1 MHFIHSKNSRLLI
14 NKYDCERKDLKYF
27 KNTPAGKNTL
37 YDINTFIYL
46 FFLEREKKDILVCPV
61 SFKMRKMKGGITYE
75 TVTCFSILDGHE
87 IKNDSMQI
95 KATMK
100 IEGHV

>member
-1 MHFIHSKNSRLLI
+1 MV
-14 NKYDCERKDLKYF
+14 NKCDCERKDLKYF
-27 KNTPAGKNTL
+27 KNSPAGKIYFMTL
-37 YDINTFIYL
+37 IL
-46 FFLEREKKDILVCPV
+46 FFFFKREKKDILDCPV
-61 SFKMRKMKGGITYE
+61 SFKMRKMRGGITYE